1 MNVRTKFTLLISFAS
16 LITVVFFSSYLYSV
30 VKEEIYEVIDFELA
44 DAAESIYTQLET
56 ASENDTLSVLEFPG
70 FLLKNYWL
78 HVYTESG
85 RTLLATKLVQYADI
99 PAAESNRPY
108 FVTLPISHEYM
119 NIPGSEKDEI
129 TNKDPVELRARMFS
143 RQLSGEKVIV
153 HIAKPILLLNTE
165 LHEILLEMI
174 WGIFLAILLMIGTSY
189 FVAGRLLAPLST
201 LNRKIVAIREHS
213 LHERIPLGKNRDELY
228 TLSSS
233 LNSMFDRLEHSF
245 RRQRDFIGN
254 AAHEMK
260 SPLTILMLGHEEML
274 AADPEEEIRKS
285 LEKQLYSM
293 QRLNKLI
300 RDLLKIARLEEQ
312 DTLKKEPV
320 DLNELIT
327 NILEDYAT
335 ITSARGI
342 SVITQLEPLTISADP
357 EKIQRL
363 LINLVDNGIKYN
375 HPLNGRI
382 LVRTKK
388 VKGSAVIEV
397 TNDGKTISPTDIQHI
412 FKQFY
417 RIEKSRS
424 QAYGGTGLGL
434 TIALRIVEMHGGS
447 LEVASANEVT
457 TFTVTLPHAALP

>member
-1 MNVRTKFTLLISFAS
+1 MKVRTKFTLLISFTS
-16 LITVVFFSSYLYSV
+16 LIVVAFCSSFLYSQ
-30 VKEEIYEVIDFELA
+30 VKEEIYELIDYELA
-44 DAAESIYTQLET
+44 DAAQSIYNHLET
-56 ASENDTLSVLEFPG
+56 TSNNDTLSAPGFPG

-85 RTLLATKLVQYADI
+85 RTLFDTKLVQFASI
-99 PAAESNRPY
+99 PEEKSNQPY
-108 FVTLPISHEYM
+108 FVTLPISHEYL
-119 NIPGSEKDEI
+119 NIPDSEKDEL
-129 TNKDPVELRARMFS
+129 TDRDQVKLRAQMFS
-143 RQLSGEKVIV
+143 RQLDGEKVIV
-153 HIAKPILLLNTE
+153 HIAKPILLLNAE
-165 LHEILLEMI
+165 LREILLEMI
-174 WGIFLAILLMIGTSY
+174 WGIILTILLIVGTSY
-189 FVAGRLLAPLST
+189 FVAGRLLKPIST

-228 TLSSS
+228 ALSSS

-245 RRQRDFIGN
+245 RRQREFIGD

-274 AADPEEEIRKS
+274 AADPEKEIMKS

-293 QRLNKLI
+293 RRLNKLI

-312 DTLKKEPV
+312 DTLKKEMV
-320 DLNELIT
+320 DLKQLIM

-335 ITSARGI
+335 ITSARSI
-342 SVITQLEPLTISADP
+342 CVTTHLEPLIISADP

-363 LINLVDNGIKYN
+363 LINLVDNAVKYN

-382 LVRTKK
+382 QVCTKK

-397 TNDGKTISPTDIQHI
+397 TNDGKTIPHADIQHI

-424 QAYGGTGLGL
+424 QAYGGSGLGL
-434 TIALRIVEMHGGS
+434 TIALRIVEMHGGKI
-447 LEVASANEVT
+447 EVASANDST
-457 TFTVTLPHAALP
+457 TFTVTLPHAAL

>member
-1 MNVRTKFTLLISFAS
+1 MKVRTKFTLLISFAS
-16 LITVVFFSSYLYSV
+16 LITVVFFSSFLYSE
-30 VKEEIYEVIDFELA
+30 VKEEIYELIDFELA
-44 DAAESIYTQLET
+44 DAAESIYNQLEV
-56 ASENDTLSVLEFPG
+56 AGDNDALPVLGFPG
-70 FLLKNYWL
+70 FLLKDYWL

-85 RTLLATKLVQYADI
+85 QTLLATKLVQVAGM
-99 PAAESNRPY
+99 PKAESNRPY
-108 FVTLPISHEYM
+108 FITLPISHEYL
-119 NIPGSEKDEI
+119 NIPDSEKDEI
-129 TNKDPVELRARMFS
+129 IDRDHVKLRAQMFS
-143 RQLSGEKVIV
+143 RQLDGEKVIV
-153 HIAKPILLLNTE
+153 HIAKPILLLNAE
-165 LHEILLEMI
+165 LHEILLEMVG
-174 WGIFLAILLMIGTSY
+174 GIFLTILLIIGTSS
-189 FVAGRLLAPLST
+189 FVAGRLLKPLST

-245 RRQRDFIGN
+245 RRQREFIGN

-260 SPLTILMLGHEEML
+260 SPLTILMIGHEEML
-274 AADPEEEIRKS
+274 AAEPEKEIMKS

-312 DTLKKEPV
+312 DTLKKELV
-320 DLNELIT
+320 DLKELIT
-327 NILEDYAT
+327 KILEDYAT
-335 ITSARGI
+335 ITSSRGI
-342 SVITQLEPLTISADP
+342 CVVTQLEPLTISVDP

-382 LVRTKK
+382 KVCTKK

-397 TNDGKTISPTDIQHI
+397 TNDGKTIPPTDIQHI

-424 QAYGGTGLGL
+424 QAYGGSGLGL

-447 LEVASANEVT
+447 IKVASANETT
-457 TFTVTLPHAALP
+457 TFTVNLPLAAL